1 MDRSTWIWLGLGAV
15 LLAVLLWPLR
25 SRRVAGRREW
35 SRGEPRVVG
44 GGEATLTVVSVDGV
58 RRKIPL
64 IRCLRK
70 GLAVQLRDAKEA
82 FDAVEAGEPATFR
95 GLSRAS
101 ADALRREL
109 ESLGAKAEV
118 S

>member
-25 SRRVAGRREW
+25 SRRVPERRAW

-44 GGEATLTVVSVDGV
+44 RGEGTLTLVSVVGV
-58 RRKIPL
+58 RRKIPV

-70 GLAVQLRDAKEA
+70 GLGIQLRDAKEA
-82 FDAVEAGEPATFR
+82 FDASAAGDRVTFR
-95 GLSRAS
+95 GLSH
-101 ADALRREL
+101 ADAHAVRREL
-109 ESLGAKAEV
+109 EALGANAEV